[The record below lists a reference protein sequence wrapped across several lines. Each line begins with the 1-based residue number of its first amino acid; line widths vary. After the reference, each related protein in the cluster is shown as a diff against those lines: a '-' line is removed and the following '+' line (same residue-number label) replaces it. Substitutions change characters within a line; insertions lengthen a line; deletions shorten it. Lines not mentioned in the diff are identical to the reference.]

1 MKSYQAKSGEVPRSW
16 LLIDA
21 KNQILGRL
29 ASEVA
34 VILRGKNK
42 PVYTPHTD
50 TGDFVVITNAQKIKV
65 TGNKLEDKVYYH
77 HTGYMGGLKE
87 TNLQTLLAK
96 NPEKVIRLAVKNMLP
111 RSDLSRIQLKKL
123 KIYKGA
129 EHPHQAQNPK
139 DHTF

>member
-1 MKSYQAKSGEVPRSW
+1 MKSFQAKSGEVPRGW

-21 KNQILGRL
+21 KDQILGRL

-34 VILRGKNK
+34 VLLRGKNK

-123 KIYKGA
+123 KIYKA
-129 EHPHQAQNPK
+129 ADHPHQAQNPK